1 MNKLFLGELLIKEEY
16 ITYDQ
21 LSDALDFHNED
32 GRSFE
37 KIFWKMVTL
46 VKTTFSKLYL
56 MNWVMA
62 TWISP

>member
-1 MNKLFLGELLIKEEY
+1 MNKLFLGKLLLKEEC

-21 LSDALDFHNED
+21 LSDALDSHNED

-37 KIFWKMVTL
+37 KNFWKMVAL